1 MRGSYPCAA
10 SVIFITRGSVLEF
23 VIGVIDRGTRPGIVG
38 PHFQLSS
45 SQRSRRVGNSL
56 SKLRVIRKGVI
67 SVGLRGTS
75 SETALS

>member
-1 MRGSYPCAA
+1 MRGSYPCEA
-10 SVIFITRGSVLEF
+10 SVTIITRDSVLGF
-23 VIGVIDRGTRPGIVG
+23 AIGVIDRGIWPGIVG

-75 SETALS
+75 NETALS